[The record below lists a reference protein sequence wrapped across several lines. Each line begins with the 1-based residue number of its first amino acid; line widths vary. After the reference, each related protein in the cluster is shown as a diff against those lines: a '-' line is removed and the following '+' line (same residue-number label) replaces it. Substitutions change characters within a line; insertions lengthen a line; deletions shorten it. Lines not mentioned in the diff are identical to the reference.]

1 MPSKLLA
8 AIVTGALMFAT
19 AAATFAA
26 DATDAAEAPAT
37 IKTVFVD
44 GKGQSSFADKV
55 DKSHAEM
62 TAKGW
67 KFASLAVYDE
77 DGDMQGAFVTYTR

>member
-8 AIVTGALMFAT
+8 AIATGALMFAT
-19 AAATFAA
+19 APATFAA
-26 DATDAAEAPAT
+26 DAKDAAEAAAT
-37 IKTVFVD
+37 IKAVFVD

-55 DKSHAEM
+55 NKTHAEM

-67 KFASLAVYDE
+67 KFASLSVYDE